1 MGVSDILIL
10 LALACVLYL
19 AVRSVIR
26 RKKSGCG
33 CGCEGCPGCAKRD
46 GKTAREHPSDR

>member
-26 RKKSGCG
+26 RKRSG
-33 CGCEGCPGCAKRD
+33 CGCEGCPGCAKKD